1 MSTLKSSFQ
10 VEKFRNYLKESVTSY
25 INILFD
31 MVRVGVMDYANRIP
45 NILKG
50 NFPPT
55 LML

>member
-10 VEKFRNYLKESVTSY
+10 VGEYRNYLKESVTSY

-31 MVRVGVMDYANRIP
+31 MARVGVMDYANWIT
-45 NILKG
+45 NIIKG
-50 NFPPT
+50 NIPPM